1 MRFNRI
7 VVPVDGS
14 DHALKALELACDL
27 QAKYDGAELYVL
39 SVYQH
44 VSLLES
50 SHSLVRTREQP
61 VPPDEALKRIAREI
75 VNDSVTKA
83 KAWGATGVIGV
94 VKRGKPSRT
103 ILDFAKEKKADC
115 IIMGGRGLGDVGG
128 VLLGSV
134 SHKVSSLATCTC
146 ITVK

>member
-1 MRFNRI
+1 MQFNRI

-14 DHALKALELACDL
+14 THALKALELACQL
-27 QAKYDGAELYVL
+27 QDKFDGSLLWIL

-44 VSLLES
+44 VSLVES
-50 SHSLVRTREQP
+50 SHSLVRGREDLA
-61 VPPDEALKRIAREI
+61 PPDDAMRQISREI
-75 VNDSVTKA
+75 VDQYVA
-83 KAWGATGVIGV
+83 RAAEWGATGVKGV

-103 ILDFAKEKKADC
+103 IVDFAKQQSADC
-115 IIMGGRGLGDVGG
+115 IVMGGRGIGDIGG

-134 SHKVSSLATCTC
+134 SHKVASLATCTV

>member
-1 MRFNRI
+1 MQFNRI

-14 DHALKALELACDL
+14 THAMKALELAVQL
-27 QAKYDGAELYVL
+27 QDKFDGSLLWVL

-44 VSLLES
+44 VSLVES
-50 SHSLVRTREQP
+50 SHSLVRGRQDLA
-61 VPPDEALKRIAREI
+61 PPDEAMKEICRE
-75 VNDSVTKA
+75 VVDQHVA
-83 KAWGATGVIGV
+83 KAMELGATGVKGL

-103 ILDFAKEKKADC
+103 IVDFAKEQSADC
-115 IIMGGRGLGDVGG
+115 IVMGGRGIGDVGG

-134 SHKVSSLATCTC
+134 SHKVASLAPCTV